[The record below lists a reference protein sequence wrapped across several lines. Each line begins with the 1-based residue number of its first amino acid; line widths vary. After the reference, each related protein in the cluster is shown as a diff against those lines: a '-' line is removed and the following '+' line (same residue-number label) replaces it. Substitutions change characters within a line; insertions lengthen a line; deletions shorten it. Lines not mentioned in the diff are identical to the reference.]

1 MTNPTPEAPAAGA
14 SGTEGGER
22 RPESPTEAWAEL
34 AAGNAR
40 FMAEAPK
47 HPHQDVHSRSVLA
60 GRQRP
65 FAIFF
70 GCADSRVA
78 AEIIFDQ
85 GLGDLFVVR
94 TAGHVVDPSVLGSL
108 EFGVGVLGCPL
119 IVVLGHDSCG
129 AVAAAIAAVES
140 GDMPPG
146 FLRDIV
152 ERVAPSVLTAR
163 RRGRT
168 DAEDVKR
175 EHVAQ
180 TAQLLASRS
189 ALIHERVEDGSLAI
203 VGAEY
208 DLAHGRVRIVE
219 AVGTIDLD
227 TATDDAERAAGA
239 DASAASP
246 EVSAGTAGG

>member
-1 MTNPTPEAPAAGA
+1 MTTSAQNPSSVDRAADH
-14 SGTEGGER
+14 
-22 RPESPTEAWAEL
+22 RPQTPTEAWGEL

-40 FMAEAPK
+40 FMAESPK
-47 HPHQDVHSRSVLA
+47 HPHQDVHSRKGLA
-60 GRQRP
+60 TQQRP

-129 AVAAAIAAVES
+129 AVAAAIAAVDS

-152 ERVAPSVLTAR
+152 ERVAPSVLRATR
-163 RRGRT
+163 HGRT
-168 DAEDVKR
+168 TTEQIER
-175 EHVAQ
+175 EHVAE
-180 TAQLLASRS
+180 TTRLLASRS
-189 ALIHERVEDGSLAI
+189 ALIHEYVEDGRLAI

-208 DLAHGRVRIVE
+208 NLAHGRVRVVE
-219 AVGTIDLD
+219 AVGSVDLEAGPRGSE
-227 TATDDAERAAGA
+227 TSRPMDDPA
-239 DASAASP
+239 DP
-246 EVSAGTAGG
+246 AGT

>member
-1 MTNPTPEAPAAGA
+1 MKTQRQAPPGTRPQTPTQ
-14 SGTEGGER
+14 
-22 RPESPTEAWAEL
+22 AWHEL

-40 FMAEAPK
+40 FMADDRK
-47 HPHQDVHSRSVLA
+47 HPHQDVHSRSRTAVK
-60 GRQRP
+60 QKP

-94 TAGHVVDPSVLGSL
+94 TAGHVVDPGVLGSL
-108 EFGVGVLGCPL
+108 EFGVGILDCPL

-129 AVAAAIAAVES
+129 AVSAAISAVES

-152 ERVAPSVLTAR
+152 ERVTPSVLTAIR
-163 RRGRT
+163 QGRT
-168 DAEDVKR
+168 DPEDIKR

-180 TAQLLASRS
+180 TAQLLEGR
-189 ALIHERVEDGSLAI
+189 LAI

-208 DLAHGRVRIVE
+208 NLAHGRVRVVE
-219 AVGTIDLD
+219 SVGSIDLD
-227 TATDDAERAAGA
+227 TGAEEAEARAGDTEA
-239 DASAASP
+239 
-246 EVSAGTAGG
+246 VTAGE

>member
-1 MTNPTPEAPAAGA
+1 MKSQRQAPPGTRPQTPTQ
-14 SGTEGGER
+14 
-22 RPESPTEAWAEL
+22 AWAEL

-40 FMAEAPK
+40 FMADERK
-47 HPHQDVHSRSVLA
+47 HPHQDVHSRSRMALK
-60 GRQRP
+60 QRP

-108 EFGVGVLGCPL
+108 EFGVGVLDCPL

-129 AVAAAIAAVES
+129 AVAAAIESVET
-140 GDMPPG
+140 GQMPPG

-152 ERVAPSVLTAR
+152 ERVAPSVLLATR
-163 RRGRT
+163 QGRT
-168 DAEDVKR
+168 SAAEIEC

-180 TAQLLASRS
+180 TAQLLATRS
-189 ALIHERVEDGSLAI
+189 ALIADYVEAGRVAI

-208 DLAHGRVRIVE
+208 DLAHGQIRVIEVVGDVDVE
-219 AVGTIDLD
+219 QG
-227 TATDDAERAAGA
+227 
-239 DASAASP
+239 
-246 EVSAGTAGG
+246 

>member
-1 MTNPTPEAPAAGA
+1 MKSQRQAAPGTRPQTPTQ
-14 SGTEGGER
+14 
-22 RPESPTEAWAEL
+22 AWVEL

-40 FMAEAPK
+40 FMADERK
-47 HPHQDVHSRSVLA
+47 HPHQDVHSRSRMAVK
-60 GRQRP
+60 QRP

-108 EFGVGVLGCPL
+108 EFGVGVLDCPL

-129 AVAAAIAAVES
+129 AVAAAIESVET
-140 GDMPPG
+140 GRMPPG

-152 ERVAPSVLTAR
+152 ERVAPSVLVATR
-163 RRGRT
+163 QGRT
-168 DAEDVKR
+168 SPAEIEC

-180 TAQLLASRS
+180 TAQLLATRS
-189 ALIHERVEDGSLAI
+189 ALISDYVEAGRVAI

-208 DLAHGRVRIVE
+208 DLAHGQIRVIEVGGDVE
-219 AVGTIDLD
+219 IDPED
-227 TATDDAERAAGA
+227 T
-239 DASAASP
+239 
-246 EVSAGTAGG
+246 

>member
-1 MTNPTPEAPAAGA
+1 MTTSTHDTSTAGGAADD
-14 SGTEGGER
+14 
-22 RPESPTEAWAEL
+22 RPETPDEAWAEL

-40 FMAEAPK
+40 FMAESPK
-47 HPHQDVHSRSVLA
+47 HPHQDVHSRKGLA
-60 GRQRP
+60 TQQRP

-152 ERVAPSVLTAR
+152 ERVAPSVLRATR
-163 RRGRT
+163 HGRT
-168 DAEDVKR
+168 TAEEIGR
-175 EHVAQ
+175 EHVAE
-180 TAQLLASRS
+180 TTRLLASRS
-189 ALIHERVEDGSLAI
+189 ALIHKYVDDGRLAI

-208 DLAHGRVRIVE
+208 DLAHGRVRVVE
-219 AVGTIDLD
+219 AVGAVDLG
-227 TATDDAERAAGA
+227 AGPREPETDDLTDDSAERAGA
-239 DASAASP
+239 
-246 EVSAGTAGG
+246 

>member
-1 MTNPTPEAPAAGA
+1 MTTTAPTPSTHEARPQTPA
-14 SGTEGGER
+14 
-22 RPESPTEAWAEL
+22 EAWAEL
-34 AAGNAR
+34 TAGNAR
-40 FMAEAPK
+40 FIADERK
-47 HPHQDVHSRSVLA
+47 HPHQDVRSRSRLA
-60 GRQRP
+60 SEQKP

-94 TAGHVVDPSVLGSL
+94 TAGHVVDPAVLGSL

-129 AVAAAIAAVES
+129 AVRAGISSVES

-152 ERVAPSVLTAR
+152 ERVAPSVLSATR
-163 RRGRT
+163 HGRT
-168 DAEDVKR
+168 TVEEIQR
-175 EHVAQ
+175 EHVSQ
-180 TAQLLASRS
+180 TTRLLASRS
-189 ALIHERVEDGSLAI
+189 ALIHERVAAGTLAI

-208 DLAHGRVRIVE
+208 ALADGQVRLVD
-219 AVGTIDLD
+219 AVG
-227 TATDDAERAAGA
+227 AVGA
-239 DASAASP
+239 DAARDPDDEATS
-246 EVSAGTAGG
+246 TLGG

>member
-1 MTNPTPEAPAAGA
+1 MTAPTSSMPDP
-14 SGTEGGER
+14 
-22 RPESPTEAWAEL
+22 RPESPTEAWAAL

-40 FMAEAPK
+40 FMAEEQQ
-47 HPHQDVHSRSVLA
+47 HPHQDVHSRSMLA
-60 GRQRP
+60 AEQRP

-129 AVAAAIAAVES
+129 AVRAGISSVET

-152 ERVAPSVLTAR
+152 ERVAPSVLSATR
-163 RRGRT
+163 HGRT
-168 DAEDVKR
+168 SVEEIQR
-175 EHVAQ
+175 EHVAE
-180 TAQLLASRS
+180 TTRLLASRS
-189 ALIHERVEDGSLAI
+189 ALIHERVAAGRLAI

-208 DLAHGRVRIVE
+208 TLADGRVEVVASVGEVE
-219 AVGTIDLD
+219 AGQS
-227 TATDDAERAAGA
+227 DDAAG
-239 DASAASP
+239 P
-246 EVSAGTAGG
+246 VAG

>member
-1 MTNPTPEAPAAGA
+1 MTSQTSTTADP
-14 SGTEGGER
+14 
-22 RPESPTEAWAEL
+22 RPHSPTEAWVAL

-40 FMAEAPK
+40 FMAEEQK
-47 HPHQDVHSRSVLA
+47 HPHQDVHSRSMLA
-60 GRQRP
+60 AEQKP

-108 EFGVGVLGCPL
+108 EFGVGILGCPL

-129 AVAAAIAAVES
+129 AVRAGITSVET

-152 ERVAPSVLTAR
+152 ERVAPSVLAATR
-163 RRGRT
+163 HGRT
-168 DAEDVKR
+168 SVEEIQR
-175 EHVAQ
+175 EHVAE
-180 TAQLLASRS
+180 TARLLASRS
-189 ALIHERVEDGSLAI
+189 TLIRDRVADGTLAI

-208 DLAHGRVRIVE
+208 ALADGRVRVVE
-219 AVGTIDLD
+219 SVGNVET
-227 TATDDAERAAGA
+227 
-239 DASAASP
+239 
-246 EVSAGTAGG
+246 GTAAR